1 MLPPTLRFHVALQL
15 TTLAAHGVRGAPLS
29 SDYSDCYTH
38 GGICLPSWEPTWDM
52 YRSTLLYTCNNSGL
66 HDVNDA
72 VKFGTVVYD
81 WSNAKE
87 VWANRHPMNSEELIT
102 KQAEAVLARD
112 PGIPGQAPRV
122 WAYRNTIKALNWYSS
137 VREKLD
143 DPRYASWFIK
153 FKGFSNSPYP
163 GGRSKD
169 VEDLNASF
177 AAGAAG
183 AVHVPPCDWYDNG
196 TAPRCSGFYHDQVR
210 RCSLMATACLHLA
223 CSLRPL
229 CIVSCPFL
237 HCSATPPA
245 RVSHRTTLARTQ
257 LVVRIA

>member
-1 MLPPTLRFHVALQL
+1 MMHVHQKMRSFALLFPVTLQL
-15 TTLAAHGVRGAPLS
+15 TTLAAHGVRGTPLPRNH
-29 SDYSDCYTH
+29 SDCSTRD
-38 GGICLPSWEPTWDM
+38 GICLPSWEPTWDM
-52 YRSTLLYTCNNSGL
+52 YRSTLLYTCNTSGM

-81 WSNAKE
+81 WSNAKA
-87 VWANRHPMNSEELIT
+87 VWANGHPMNSEELIT

-163 GGRSKD
+163 GGGGSKA
-169 VEDLNASF
+169 VEDLNSSF
-177 AAGAAG
+177 AIGAAG

-210 RCSLMATACLHLA
+210 DG
-223 CSLRPL
+223 
-229 CIVSCPFL
+229 
-237 HCSATPPA
+237 
-245 RVSHRTTLARTQ
+245 TL
-257 LVVRIA
+257 

>member
-1 MLPPTLRFHVALQL
+1 MMHVHQKMRSFALLFPVTLQL
-15 TTLAAHGVRGAPLS
+15 TTLAAHGVRGTSLPRNH
-29 SDYSDCYTH
+29 SDCSTRD
-38 GGICLPSWEPTWDM
+38 GICLPSWEPTWDM
-52 YRSTLLYTCNNSGL
+52 YRSTLLYTCNTSGM

-81 WSNAKE
+81 WSNAKA
-87 VWANRHPMNSEELIT
+87 VWANGHPMNSEELIT

-163 GGRSKD
+163 GG
-169 VEDLNASF
+169 
-177 AAGAAG
+177 GAARPLRTSIRLLPSG
-183 AVHVPPCDWYDNG
+183 LPALCTCRRATGMTTARPPAALAS
-196 TAPRCSGFYHDQVR
+196 TTTRCEMVLFNSDCLPALG
-210 RCSLMATACLHLA
+210 CSLE
-223 CSLRPL
+223 PL
-229 CIVSCPFL
+229 CIASDPFL
-237 HCSATPPA
+237 HWN
-245 RVSHRTTLARTQ
+245 TTS
-257 LVVRIA
+257 